1 MFAALKRDKGKSKY
15 HFFSDCSTLPA
26 SGGLRSAFFFVTGTS
41 FRLYTMPQKNC
52 D

>member
-1 MFAALKRDKGKSKY
+1 MVAALRVIKAKV
-15 HFFSDCSTLPA
+15 STISFLIAPLYPPPA
-26 SGGLRSAFFFVTGTS
+26 GFVPLSLVTGTS